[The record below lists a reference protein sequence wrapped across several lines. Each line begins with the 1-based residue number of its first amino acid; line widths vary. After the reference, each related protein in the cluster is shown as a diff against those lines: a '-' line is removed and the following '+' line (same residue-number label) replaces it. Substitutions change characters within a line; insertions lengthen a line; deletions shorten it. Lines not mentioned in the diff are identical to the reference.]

1 MVSRLIVV
9 MCLCTMWGGTSVV
22 SQVLDRSGLLDKSL
36 ESRAIQ
42 SMLERDQRTIEALK
56 GFPMEGPIDPS
67 TYIVGP
73 SDIFQIGVSGPTILS
88 FSAPVT
94 PEGRLIVP
102 TVGDTDVQ
110 NRLLSDVKKQVH
122 EMIRKKY
129 PVGDITVALLKPR
142 SFIVTLRG
150 AVLKQ
155 GQYIASPI
163 DRVEKVLIDG
173 ASSVSP
179 TPTAAMAAIPPE
191 ALDPL
196 APSEAINLPKVNYA
210 ATIYERASTRNITLI
225 RRTGDTLH
233 VDIPKFY
240 ATGEDGY
247 NPFLLDGDIIL
258 VPERNLTRE
267 FVAIYGAVNAPGRY
281 EFVEGDNLLDII
293 GLAQGL
299 TRSADSGRVIIS
311 RLGKDAE
318 EMEEVTVSLKT
329 DDGSKSTPRALQRGD
344 RIVVQSVVDERKNYT
359 VFVAGEVR
367 VPGIYPI
374 SRSSTRL
381 SKILADAG
389 GVTENALLNGSVLMR
404 KDDRMKDLFDP
415 RLELLQ
421 HLRSQQIT
429 SADSAY
435 FSLDIKLARHPVV
448 VDFAKLIEE
457 QDTTQDIFLRHED
470 VIYIA
475 ANHRTVLVQGQV
487 TNPGYIPHVPGAD
500 FAYYIQRAGGF
511 SELAIPDDAR
521 IIKKG
526 TLEWIE
532 PEKTSIEVG
541 DQIWVPKK
549 PIRDFSH
556 YISIFRDVI
565 SATAALATA
574 VILAIQV
581 SRQ

>member
-1 MVSRLIVV
+1 MVSRLFAM
-9 MCLCTMWGGTSVV
+9 MCLCTMWSVTSLV

-42 SMLERDQRTIEALK
+42 SMIDRDQRTIEALK

-67 TYIVGP
+67 AYIVGP
-73 SDIFQIGVSGPTILS
+73 SDIFQIAVSGPTILS
-88 FSAPVT
+88 FSVPVT

-102 TVGDTDVQ
+102 TVGDADVQ
-110 NRLLSDVKKQVH
+110 NRRLTDVKQQVH

-155 GQYIASPI
+155 GQYIAGPI

-179 TPTAAMAAIPPE
+179 TPTAAMPVIPPE
-191 ALDPL
+191 ASDPL
-196 APSEAINLPKVNYA
+196 APIEAVNLPKVNYA

-225 RRTGDTLH
+225 RRTRDTLH

-240 ATGEDGY
+240 ATGEDRY
-247 NPFLLDGDIIL
+247 NPFLLDGDVIL
-258 VPERNLTRE
+258 VPERNLARE

-281 EFVEGDNLLDII
+281 EFVEGDDLLDIVQ
-293 GLAQGL
+293 LAQGL
-299 TRSADSGRVIIS
+299 TKSADSGRVIIS
-311 RLGKDAE
+311 RLDKDAE
-318 EMEEVTVSLKT
+318 GVEEIAVSLKEAPGMKAPYT
-329 DDGSKSTPRALQRGD
+329 GLQRGD
-344 RIVVQSVVDERKNYT
+344 RILVKSVADERKNYT
-359 VFVAGEVR
+359 VFVAGEVK

-389 GVTENALLNGSVLMR
+389 GVTDNALLNGSVLMR

-415 RLELLQ
+415 QLELLR

-435 FSLDIKLARHPVV
+435 FSLDIKLARHPVI
-448 VDFAKLIEE
+448 VDFVKLIEG

-470 VIYIA
+470 VVYIA

-487 TNPGYIPHVPGAD
+487 ANPGYVPHVPGAG

-511 SELAIPDDAR
+511 SELAIADDAR

-556 YISIFRDVI
+556 YISVFRDVI